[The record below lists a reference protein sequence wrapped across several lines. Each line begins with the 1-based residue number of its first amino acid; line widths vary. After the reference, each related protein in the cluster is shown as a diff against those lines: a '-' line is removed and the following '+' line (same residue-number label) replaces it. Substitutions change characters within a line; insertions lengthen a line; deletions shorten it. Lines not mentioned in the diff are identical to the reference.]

1 MNTFGKEILDFNLRN
16 NLAFNINVKIYLITR
31 YNKFTII
38 ILINDMIRIKPTRVI
53 TGFCQIKAYC
63 G

>member
-31 YNKFTII
+31 F
-38 ILINDMIRIKPTRVI
+38 INLRL
-53 TGFCQIKAYC
+53 
-63 G
+63 